1 MTMFLPDAPWRH
13 RPGLAELLALLN
25 AEGDC
30 ARFVGGAV
38 RDTLLGLPVSDVD
51 IATTLTPHGV
61 MARLEAAQIKVV
73 PTGIDHGTVTA
84 IVGGAPVEITTL
96 RRDVSTDGRRA
107 TIAYTDDWRQ
117 DAARRDFTIN
127 ALYADPASG
136 AISDFFGGLADLE
149 ARTVRFIGDPRER
162 IAEDHLRIMR
172 YFRFLARYGDGD
184 PDQDSLTACREAANS
199 LMALSRERIADEL
212 LKLLLV
218 VDPAPTLDMMV
229 SGGILRAVLPEIDET
244 GVARLEQMVAR
255 ENSAKIE
262 PSAVRRLTALMP
274 QNIEVADQIAARL
287 KLSNKARKRMAL
299 ALTPVDAAM
308 SLNELAYRRGV
319 EGAADGWL
327 LDGTRDPALL
337 AALKDWRKPAFE
349 LGGGVLIARG
359 LAPGPDVARA
369 LREIEEQWIAEG
381 FPERDRLDQIA
392 DQTVSKFQRTRQ

>member
-1 MTMFLPDAPWRH
+1 MTMLLPDAPWRH

-25 AEGDC
+25 AEGDS

-127 ALYADPASG
+127 ALYADPANG

-184 PDQDSLTACREAANS
+184 PDQDSLTACCEAANS

-218 VDPAPTLDMMV
+218 ADPAPTLDMMV

-255 ENSAKIE
+255 EDSTKIE
-262 PSAVRRLTALMP
+262 PSAVRRLTALVP

-299 ALTPVDAAM
+299 ALTPIDVAM

-327 LDGTRDPALL
+327 LDSARDPALL
-337 AALKDWRKPAFE
+337 AVLQAWRKPAFE